1 MKKSTFEKLA
11 ITISLA
17 VWLTVAFMLLEACS
31 KTVEPVKP
39 KKQRI
44 YPVYGKPVMEVV
56 KSGNY

>member
-31 KTVEPVKP
+31 KSIEPVKP

-44 YPVYGKPVMEVV
+44 YPVYGKPVREVV
-56 KSGNY
+56 KAVAE